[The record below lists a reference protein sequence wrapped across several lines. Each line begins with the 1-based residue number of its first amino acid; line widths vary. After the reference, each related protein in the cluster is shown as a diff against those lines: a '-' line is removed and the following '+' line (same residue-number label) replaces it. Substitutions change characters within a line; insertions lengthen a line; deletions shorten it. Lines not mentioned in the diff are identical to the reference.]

1 MKKKY
6 EVIGV
11 CPLVLPD
18 GQNPGPGAFF
28 EAELPLELE
37 GFLMRIQAIRE
48 VPRPVVVAT
57 VVARPLKP
65 VVAEEKE

>member
-18 GQNPGPGAFF
+18 GQNPAPGAFF
-28 EAELPLELE
+28 ESELPLELE

-48 VPRPVVVAT
+48 VPRPVAAPKPIRIAPVAD
-57 VVARPLKP
+57 V
-65 VVAEEKE
+65 KE

>member
-37 GFLMRIQAIRE
+37 GFLMRIQAIRD
-48 VPRPVVVAT
+48 VPRPVPEPVAF
-57 VVARPLKP
+57 RPLKP
-65 VVAEEKE
+65 VVVAAEKE

>member
-18 GQNPGPGAFF
+18 GQNPAPGAVF
-28 EAELPLELE
+28 EADLPLELE
-37 GFLMRIQAIRE
+37 SFLMRIQAIRE
-48 VPRPVVVAT
+48 VPRPVAAPKPIKFAPVAD
-57 VVARPLKP
+57 
-65 VVAEEKE
+65 EKE

>member
-1 MKKKY
+1 MKKRY

-28 EAELPLELE
+28 EAELPTELE
-37 GFLMRIQAIRE
+37 GFLMRIQAIRLA
-48 VPRPVVVAT
+48 PRPAPP
-57 VVARPLKP
+57 APAIKPLRQ
-65 VVAEEKE
+65 AEEKE